1 MKRYAVPVT
10 YTMEVYLYVE
20 ADSSDDAV
28 DIASGMDFNADD
40 GEYVQDTI
48 EIHEPEL
55 ITTPQ
60 GILS

>member
-28 DIASGMDFNADD
+28 DIASGIDFSTDD
-40 GEYVQDTI
+40 GEYLEDSI

-55 ITTPQ
+55 VTTP
-60 GILS
+60 GGTDD